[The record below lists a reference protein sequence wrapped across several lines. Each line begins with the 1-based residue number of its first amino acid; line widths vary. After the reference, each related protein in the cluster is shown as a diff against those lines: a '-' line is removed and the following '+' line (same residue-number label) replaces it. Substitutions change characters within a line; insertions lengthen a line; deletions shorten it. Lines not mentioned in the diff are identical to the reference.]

1 MGIRK
6 LVVAILA
13 TGLFGGAAVAAE
25 VKVLAVNPVKEVVE
39 TFTPAFEKATGHK
52 VVATWTGGQ
61 DVRKR
66 IAAGEVYD
74 LVLTSGPD
82 IDGFIKDGKLAPG
95 SRTDLMKVGV
105 GIAVKAG
112 APKPDVSSVE
122 ALKATL
128 LAAKSI
134 GYSTGS
140 SGTYIEN
147 MLAGM
152 GLTDQLKGKLKQVPS
167 GELVGGIIVKG
178 DAEIG
183 FQQVSELIHFPG
195 IAFLGPLPAAVQN
208 VTQYSSALTTAG
220 TQREAAAEL
229 VKLLRTPAVVP
240 VIREHGM
247 EPN

>member
-1 MGIRK
+1 MGIQK
-6 LVVAILA
+6 LAVAIFA

-39 TFTPAFEKATGHK
+39 AFTPAFEKATGHK

-66 IAAGEVYD
+66 LAAGEVYD
-74 LVLTSGPD
+74 LVLTSAPD
-82 IDGFIKDGKLAPG
+82 IDGFIKDGKVVAG

-112 APKPDVSSVE
+112 APKPDVSSLE
-122 ALKATL
+122 ALKSTL

-140 SGTYIEN
+140 SGTYIET
-147 MLAGM
+147 MLANM
-152 GLTDQLKGKLKQVPS
+152 GLSDQVKGKLKQVPS
-167 GELVGGIIVKG
+167 GSLVGDIIKSG
-178 DAEIG
+178 EAEIG
-183 FQQVSELIHFPG
+183 FQQVSELVHFPG
-195 IAFLGPLPAAVQN
+195 ITFLGPLPAAVQN
-208 VTQYSSALTTAG
+208 VTQYSSALMTSGA
-220 TQREAAAEL
+220 QREAASEL
-229 VKLLRTPAVVP
+229 VKFLQSSAAAAA
-240 VIREHGM
+240 IRHHGM